1 MILQLLA
8 DGMLSGAIL
17 ALGAIGM
24 ALTMKILGFANFSH
38 SELLTW
44 GAYLALISV
53 LLAPGEA
60 PIGPFSFGWV
70 VIGGLVLAGM
80 LTAALALAVD
90 ALVFRPLRR
99 RGAVPV
105 TIIFASFGAALVLR
119 NVLLL
124 LWGPQ
129 AHYYTRELRMAV
141 EVLPGVRVMPDQV
154 VVLGL
159 SLVLVA
165 ALHLFL
171 TYTRLGIAMR
181 AVAES
186 PTLARVNGIEVER
199 VIRWTWAMSGA
210 LAAVGG
216 VFFGLTVQIRPE
228 MGFNLLLPIFAA
240 AILGGLGSLV
250 GAVLGG
256 LIIGLAESLSVLVAA
271 PGYKP
276 AVPFVFLMLVL
287 FIRPTGLFGEQ
298 QA

>member
-8 DGMLSGAIL
+8 DGVLSGAII

-24 ALTMKILGFANFSH
+24 ALAMKILGFANFSH
-38 SELLTW
+38 SELVTW
-44 GAYLALISV
+44 GAYLALILV
-53 LLAPGEA
+53 LIGPGGA
-60 PIGPFSFGWV
+60 PIGPFSFGWT
-70 VIGGLVLAGM
+70 VIGSLVLAGI
-80 LTAALALAVD
+80 LTAALAVSVD

-119 NVLLL
+119 NGLLL
-124 LWGPQ
+124 WWGPQ
-129 AHYYTRELRMAV
+129 AHYYTRELQMAV
-141 EVLPGVRVMPDQV
+141 QVLPGVRIMPDQV
-154 VVLGL
+154 FVLGL
-159 SLVLVA
+159 SLALVA

-171 TYTRLGIAMR
+171 TYTRFGIAMR

-186 PTLARVNGIEVER
+186 PTLARVSGIEVER
-199 VIRWTWAMSGA
+199 VIRWTWVISGG

-240 AILGGLGSLV
+240 AILGGLGSLW
-250 GAVLGG
+250 GSVLGG

-276 AVPFVFLMLVL
+276 AAPFVFLMLIL
-287 FIRPTGLFGEQ
+287 FLRPTGLFGEE